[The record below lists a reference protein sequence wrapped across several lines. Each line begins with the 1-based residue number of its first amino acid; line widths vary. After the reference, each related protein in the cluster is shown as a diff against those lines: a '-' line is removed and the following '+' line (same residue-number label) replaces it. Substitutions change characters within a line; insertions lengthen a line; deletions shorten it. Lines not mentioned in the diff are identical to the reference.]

1 MNPLTFLF
9 TCFLLVA
16 SGAAFAPPSC
26 RFKRELLIVA
36 MSDAPQKE
44 EVIRTVSADDNHKA
58 SVDEKIKQD
67 FESHENSPAKID
79 SASRGKVQSSFDEID
94 ETKVFDPTT
103 LWTDHSSKF

>member
-1 MNPLTFLF
+1 
-9 TCFLLVA
+9 LLVA